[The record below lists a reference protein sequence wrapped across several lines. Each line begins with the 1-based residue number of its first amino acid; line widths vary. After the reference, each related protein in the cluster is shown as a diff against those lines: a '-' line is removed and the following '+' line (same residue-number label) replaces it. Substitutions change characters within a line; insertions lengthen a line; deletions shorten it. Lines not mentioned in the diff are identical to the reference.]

1 MLGPVPFS
9 VVGALRGSRE
19 RGPRPGDVGGIHWVV
34 VRVRHHGPPRLAH
47 MRWVSVACAGQV
59 DAFPVGV
66 PDRQA
71 LVECVARSRFVGLYE
86 GGPLGQGRLALGRR
100 G

>member
-1 MLGPVPFS
+1 
-9 VVGALRGSRE
+9 
-19 RGPRPGDVGGIHWVV
+19 
-34 VRVRHHGPPRLAH
+34 

-71 LVECVARSRFVGLYE
+71 LVECVARARFVGLYE
-86 GGPLGQGRLALGRR
+86 GVLLGNVGLPLVVAVDGRLCSCWFDALLGSSGERV
-100 G
+100 